1 MYQTMMPY
9 ADGCAGKEAGT
20 VVKYPDHSVNSS
32 PGPNPDG
39 DESNVDA
46 FVQPGVQN
54 IEAVTVA

>member
-1 MYQTMMPY
+1 MMPY